1 MKIITISGSCSGAGK
16 TTALRALLK
25 KLPVN
30 KAVTVKF
37 GHGKSNPERP
47 EILFSDMMEGLAF
60 ITDLSAKGKT
70 EYLLIEG
77 NSVLKYINPDVSVFI
92 EGHCRE
98 KKKSAE
104 QAKALADIVIL

>member
-16 TTALRALLK
+16 TTTMRALLK

-30 KAVTVKF
+30 NTVTVKF
-37 GHGKSNPERP
+37 GHGKRNPERP
-47 EILFSDMMEGLAF
+47 EILFTNMMEGLAF
-60 ITDLSAKGKT
+60 ITDLSVKEKT

-77 NSVLKYINPDVSVFI
+77 NSVLKFINPDVSVFI
-92 EGHCRE
+92 EGLCRE

-104 QAKALADIVIL
+104 QAKALADVVIL